1 MRASAGGVQIGCCVS
16 GHGFGH
22 ATRAIA
28 VMQALNERTPAC
40 FTIVTSAP
48 SWLFAESL
56 AAPHT
61 VHALETDVGMVQQS
75 PLAENIPATLA
86 VLDRFYPLGRER
98 IRRTA
103 ALFADCR
110 LVLCDIAPLGIAAA
124 RVAGVPSVLIENFT
138 WDWIYAGYAEQRSQ
152 FQPHI
157 DTLAALFARAD
168 YRIQTRPVCCPAPCD
183 LCVEPVARRLRHP
196 ETIRRRLGCEPG
208 QPLVLLSMGGLAGG
222 EGAAGPAI
230 APLLQRKDMVFVL
243 TSRSREDRFVDNLR
257 LLAPASSWHHPDL
270 VAAADLVVG
279 KVGYSTVAEAY
290 HGETAF
296 GYVERP
302 GFRESATLEAFLDSR
317 LLSWKI
323 EERSLYNGEWLAN
336 VPLLPAVKPPPGR
349 KENGADQ
356 AADWVA
362 ALLAQDL
369 ICRTLK

>member
-1 MRASAGGVQIGCCVS
+1 MRVNAGGLEIGCCVS

-28 VMQALNERTPAC
+28 VMQALSERTAAR
-40 FTIVTSAP
+40 FIIVTSAP
-48 SWLFAESL
+48 AWLFAESL

-75 PLAENIPATLA
+75 PLVEDLPATLA
-86 VLDRFYPLGRER
+86 SLDRFFPLSRER
-98 IRRTA
+98 IRQTA
-103 ALFADCR
+103 ELFADCR

-124 RVAGVPSVLIENFT
+124 RVAGIPSVLIENFT
-138 WDWIYAGYAEQRSQ
+138 WDWIYAGYAEQRTQ

-157 DTLAALFARAD
+157 DTLAALFAQAD

-183 LCVEPVARRLRHP
+183 LTVDPVARRLRHP
-196 ETIRRRLGCEPG
+196 ETIRWRLGCEPG
-208 QPLVLLSMGGLAGG
+208 QPLILLTMGGLAGG

-230 APLLQRKDMVFVL
+230 APLLQRKDMVFVVIGG
-243 TSRSREDRFVDNLR
+243 SREDRFVDNLR

-279 KVGYSTVAEAY
+279 KVGYSTAAEAY
-290 HGETAF
+290 HGETAY

-323 EERSLYNGEWLAN
+323 EGSRLHSGEWLASM
-336 VPLLPAVKPPPGR
+336 PLLPVAKPPPGR
-349 KENGADQ
+349 RENGADQ

-362 ALLAQDL
+362 ALLAQDFT
-369 ICRTLK
+369 CRISK